1 MSLFTRRL
9 WFYGT
14 WALLLVRVLAMMG
27 FIVLL
32 ELCGYS
38 LFRSGRWGVGSSA
51 AVLGLV
57 ILLAYLFRLLKF
69 QRDVRAG
76 MQSELQRRNYCPH
89 CEYDLRASIGR
100 CPECGKLIQNTV
112 EI

>member
-1 MSLFTRRL
+1 MSLLTRRL

-14 WALLLVRVLAMMG
+14 WARLVAEALWSLGCVGIVAFMGYMMLRRHNYLVGVTALAAGVALLLLFVARVRE
-27 FIVLL
+27 FRR
-32 ELCGYS
+32 S
-38 LFRSGRWGVGSSA
+38 LTT
-51 AVLGLV
+51 
-57 ILLAYLFRLLKF
+57 
-69 QRDVRAG
+69 G
-76 MQSELQRRNYCPH
+76 MQGELKRRNCCPH